1 MTASGYYAS
10 HSAWSNPGRFAL
22 PPWSDDM
29 HALSRSIDAIIRHP
43 VGRSSEPFTEV
54 QRQDLLLRTAYELM
68 AKAAERGILGT
79 ATHDEMRKVGGVCRD
94 FALLAVSA
102 LRQANIPARLRVGFA
117 DYFTPDFHEDH
128 WVCQW
133 HDGTNWHLLDVE
145 CAARPVETWEH
156 DFSPIDVPRSRFL
169 IASDAWA
176 ATTDGSLDAARF
188 GVSAIDIAG
197 QRFIAA
203 SLLRDQ
209 AAMLK
214 IELKPWDVWGAAL
227 LAKGISNEELLR
239 SEELGAVASRLNT
252 ASDTESAGPPNGYE
266 SWDRPVTVVSYPFGE
281 PVETRVARKTRRR
294 PKHSWR

>member
-1 MTASGYYAS
+1 
-10 HSAWSNPGRFAL
+10 
-22 PPWSDDM
+22 
-29 HALSRSIDAIIRHP
+29 
-43 VGRSSEPFTEV
+43 
-54 QRQDLLLRTAYELM
+54 M

-176 ATTDGSLDAARF
+176 ATTDGSLHAARF
-188 GVSAIDIAG
+188 GV
-197 QRFIAA
+197 
-203 SLLRDQ
+203 
-209 AAMLK
+209 
-214 IELKPWDVWGAAL
+214 
-227 LAKGISNEELLR
+227 
-239 SEELGAVASRLNT
+239 
-252 ASDTESAGPPNGYE
+252 
-266 SWDRPVTVVSYPFGE
+266 
-281 PVETRVARKTRRR
+281 
-294 PKHSWR
+294 